1 MPVISPESVANGNKA
16 CYTCI
21 GGPVAELGSFLHL
34 IFNAYGNQQ
43 AAVDV
48 YVGSDYTIKYFDICT
63 QSYLTVSGTVVG
75 ISTEHIALHTVKVMD
90 SAGNVCL
97 CANKENLSGY
107 VGTETYHIPITNIYS
122 IIRID
127 GGSTPIG
134 ERSETIIM
142 VLGITS
148 MVIRSVIVR
157 LKILNGDIQHTCTN
171 VDMQVG
177 GVYHVVYTKDN
188 SNTTYEIT
196 GRLMQ
201 IEEIPQ
207 YASQSVENGYVRQDT
222 NLCNP
227 QVGMNGNIYDPGYFY
242 ALPKNNPDGNRIRF
256 VFDTSKDFCQ
266 LHDSVMLKDIRD
278 VQMVQP
284 ACPPPCPPPCY
295 PYPPQPCPP
304 PGWQP
309 GDWPPGWQ
317 PGDDTVDPGFTNPNN
332 PPFQYN
338 VQTQFTGTDP
348 MYNPSTTSQPINWD
362 NTYDGTV

>member
-1 MPVISPESVANGNKA
+1 MPVISPESVANGNKS

-21 GGPVAELGSFLHL
+21 GGPVAEMGSFLHL

-48 YVGSDYTIKYFDICT
+48 YVGSDYTIQYFDVCS

-75 ISTEHIALHTVKVMD
+75 ISTEHIALHTVKVVD

-97 CANKENLSGY
+97 CANKNNLSGY
-107 VGTETYHIPITNIYS
+107 VGTETYHIPITNIYK
-122 IIRID
+122 IVRID

-134 ERSETIIM
+134 ERSETIVM

-177 GVYHVVYTKDN
+177 NVYHVVYTKEN

-196 GRLMQ
+196 GRLIR
-201 IEEIPQ
+201 IEEVPQ
-207 YASQSVENGYVRQDT
+207 FTTQSIENGYVRQDV
-222 NLCNP
+222 NLDNP
-227 QVGMNGNIYDPGYFY
+227 QVGMYGNTYDPGYFY
-242 ALPKNNPDGNRIRF
+242 ALPKNNPDGNRIKF

-266 LHDSVMLKDIRD
+266 LCDSVMLKDIRD
-278 VQMVQP
+278 VQLVQATNP
-284 ACPPPCPPPCY
+284 TPPPYPPYYPPPPCPPQGPSDWPPC
-295 PYPPQPCPP
+295 
-304 PGWQP
+304 WQP
-309 GDWPPGWQ
+309 GDYPPGYY
-317 PGDDTVDPGFTNPNN
+317 PGGDPVDPGFTNPNN
-332 PPFQYN
+332 PITY
-338 VQTQFTGTDP
+338 QTTTTGG
-348 MYNPSTTSQPINWD
+348 NGQINWD
-362 NTYDGTV
+362 NTYNDGTV